1 METTCTQNVA
11 GNMKKLAIVVLALF
25 VVGCT
30 KSQMD
35 QAKQVTPMQIVGIVV
50 GAAAGGVIGAQLGGG
65 LGKSFMIASGIMA
78 GGAVGYVAA
87 RKLEMSDRNAHDK
100 SASQAFAKTADGTTS
115 YWKNPETGSSGIIVP
130 TRSYHAGDGSY
141 CRDYRTTVAV
151 KEDFIRG
158 RGIGCQEASGDW
170 KIKMEELG

>member
-1 METTCTQNVA
+1 MWE
-11 GNMKKLAIVVLALF
+11 GNMKKIAIVVLALF
-25 VVGCT
+25 AVGCT
-30 KSQMD
+30 KNQMD
-35 QAKQVTPMQIVGIVV
+35 QAKRITPMQIVGIVV

-65 LGKSFMIASGIMA
+65 IGKSLLIASGVMA
-78 GGAVGYVAA
+78 GGAVGYIAA
-87 RKLEMSDRNAHDK
+87 RKLEISDRKAHDK
-100 SASQAFAKTADGTTS
+100 TASQAFAEAPDGTTR
-115 YWKNPETGSSGIIVP
+115 YWKNPETGSSGIIMP

-151 KEDFIRG
+151 KEGFIRG